1 MQPEYLEIDGSHG
14 EGGGSIVRAALSVS
28 ALTGKP
34 VRIYNV
40 RGGLRKPGAN
50 VVDLALL
57 RILGSC
63 TEAHIQCRYGDTD
76 IFFAPKR
83 QLRPFRDRFDLSNL
97 AKGSAPGSVPLILQ
111 TVLVPL
117 SRAGRISTVTL
128 KGGTH
133 VPYSPTYEYFE
144 NVALKAFEEL
154 GVYAWPSLTAA
165 GYSPAG
171 GGEVSL
177 EIEPS
182 QLNGFDFR
190 EPGALKSIHAWIVT
204 SELPEHVRK
213 RGVERLER
221 LAHRD
226 GLDIKIRALKPHAS
240 SPGAAVTI
248 GAYMDAGYGGGQS
261 LGHRGKPMEQVVE
274 EAYEDF
280 LEYLDSGCGVDRY
293 LADHLVLPACLC
305 HEPAVFTTARITST
319 LLTVAWVVKQFMPV
333 RLTVHGKE
341 NESGEIRVEV

>member
-1 MQPEYLEIDGSHG
+1 LQPEFLELDGSHG

-34 VRIYNV
+34 VRIFNV
-40 RGGLRKPGAN
+40 RGGLRKPGVN

-57 RILGSC
+57 KILGSC
-63 TEAHIQCRYGDTD
+63 TDADVRCRYGDNE
-76 IFFAPKR
+76 ILFAPR
-83 QLRPFRDRFDLSNL
+83 RPIRPFRDRLDLANL

-117 SRAGRISTVTL
+117 SRTGRMSNLTL

-144 NVALKAFEEL
+144 HISLKAFEEL
-154 GVYAWPSLTAA
+154 GIYAWPSLASA

-190 EPGALKSIHAWIVT
+190 EPGEIRSVHAWIVT

-213 RGVERLER
+213 RGIERLER

-226 GLDIKIRALKPHAS
+226 GLEITIKTLRPHAS
-240 SPGAAVTI
+240 SPGAAVTL
-248 GAYMDAGYGGGQS
+248 GAHMESGYGGGQS

-293 LADHLVLPACLC
+293 LADHLVLPACLSR
-305 HEPAVFTTARITST
+305 EPAAFTTARITST
-319 LLTVAWVVKQFMPV
+319 LLTVVWVVKQFMPV
-333 RLTVHGKE
+333 RLTVLGQE
-341 NESGEIRVEV
+341 NKAGEVRVEA